1 MKVYVELWLV
11 ELFCGIVLR
20 CGVADF
26 ELFTGSRWM
35 LDCFVQWK
43 GCLGFLLYGVDKEA
57 EQLVTSQER
66 ICRMKLICYCMD
78 VNESRRLACIKK
90 ILR

>member
-43 GCLGFLLYGVDKEA
+43 GCLVFFFTAWTK
-57 EQLVTSQER
+57 
-66 ICRMKLICYCMD
+66 KLS
-78 VNESRRLACIKK
+78 NW
-90 ILR
+90 

>member
-1 MKVYVELWLV
+1 M

-26 ELFTGSRWM
+26 GLFTGGRRM

-43 GCLGFLLYGVDKEA
+43 GYLGFFLTAWTKTL
-57 EQLVTSQER
+57 S
-66 ICRMKLICYCMD
+66 
-78 VNESRRLACIKK
+78 NW
-90 ILR
+90 